1 MLMKTIYLVDLVND
15 VVGHYHIM
23 KALHNIPG
31 TVELDTKEVKYSVKT
46 PVRFFKERIRI
57 ILYIAETISK
67 PNIQPSVV
75 HFITADKFYFL
86 PFFFGSKYQKHKV
99 LATIHRIP
107 KSTWLRL
114 LLKWF
119 ARRVTLI
126 IVLSDYLLQE
136 LNDMGIDNAVV
147 VPHPAF
153 YDCSDVSKQTLKR
166 INHVT
171 DNDIVFSVL
180 GGTRYDKGLDIV
192 LESFKYIPEIY
203 KRKIILNVAGK
214 EQDFKRQF
222 IMDKALKY
230 NIRLLDNI
238 RILSDVEFKENI
250 AISDY
255 ILIPYRRTFN
265 ATSGPMSEAFGNG
278 IPCILP
284 SHGVFKAYADKQGNG
299 LVFESEN
306 PESLAHCMV
315 NVVDKGIAADSE
327 FKERF
332 SLSYFISKHR
342 ELYESI

>member
-1 MLMKTIYLVDLVND
+1 MKKIYLVDLVND

-23 KALHNIPG
+23 KALHTIAG

-46 PVRFFKERIRI
+46 PLRFFKERIRI
-57 ILYIAETISK
+57 IRYIAETISK
-67 PNIQPSVV
+67 PGIQPSVV

-86 PFFFGSKYQKHKV
+86 PFLFGKKYQKHKV
-99 LATIHRIP
+99 IATIHRIP
-107 KSTWLRL
+107 KSPLLRL

-119 ARRVTLI
+119 ARKVTLI

-136 LNDMGIDNAVV
+136 LNDMGIKNAVM

-153 YDCSDVSKQTLKR
+153 YDCSDVSKQTLR
-166 INHVT
+166 IRNHLT

-192 LESFKYIPEIY
+192 LESFKYIPDEY
-203 KRKIILNVAGK
+203 KKKIILNVAGK
-214 EQDFKRQF
+214 EQDFKRSF
-222 IMDKALKY
+222 IMDKASEY

-250 AISDY
+250 AVSDY
-255 ILIPYRRTFN
+255 ILIPYRGTFN

-284 SHGVFKAYADKQGNG
+284 SHGVFKLYGIHQGKE
-299 LVFESEN
+299 LVFETEN
-306 PESLAHCMV
+306 SESLAKCMIRV
-315 NVVDKGIAADSE
+315 ISHGVTINPDFYK
-327 FKERF
+327 RY
-332 SLSYFISKHR
+332 SLRNFISKHI
-342 ELYESI
+342 ELYETI